1 MLRLAQRVARIP
13 WLSAVGPRFVFLD
26 TALQR
31 WTGGRIAVAR
41 IAGLTTVLL
50 TTTGRRTGLPRD
62 TPLIAIPEGGS
73 LLLVGSNWGK
83 PGHPA
88 WTANL
93 IAHPEATIRTRGHSF
108 AVTATLLTGPARA
121 QAWSS
126 LTATWPVYDD
136 YTARSNRE
144 LRVFRITRR

>member
-1 MLRLAQRVARIP
+1 MLRLAQRVARNPLLAKI
-13 WLSAVGPRFVFLD
+13 GPRFVFLD
-26 TALQR
+26 TAVQR

-41 IAGLTTVLL
+41 LGGLTTVLL

-73 LLLVGSNWGK
+73 LLLVGSNWGR

-93 IAHPEATIRTRGHSF
+93 IADPHATIRTRGHTF
-108 AVTATLLTGPARA
+108 TVTATLLTGVERTE
-121 QAWSS
+121 AWSA
-126 LTATWPVYDD
+126 LTRTWPVYDD
-136 YTARSNRE
+136 YTARSGRE
-144 LRVFRITRR
+144 LRVFRVTLG